1 MEEASFENIENY
13 TDEKIAGFVQSGQ
26 EDFFGVLMDRYK
38 SKMLRYAKRFLF
50 NSTSAEDLVQDVF
63 VNAYVNINGFD
74 TSKKFSPW
82 LYRIAHNYFVNEI
95 KKRNRNPLIF
105 LDLDTLLPH
114 LPHEEGPVVEAI
126 DKELKEELEI
136 CLDKIDL
143 KYKEVL
149 ILYFFEGLSYKEI
162 AEILHIPTNVVGVRI
177 NRGKKM
183 IKRDFKI

>member
-1 MEEASFENIENY
+1 MEEASFENIEDY

-38 SKMLRYAKRFLF
+38 SKMLRYARRFLF
-50 NSTSAEDLVQDVF
+50 NSASAEDLVQDVF
-63 VNAYVNINGFD
+63 VNVYVNINGFD
-74 TSKKFSPW
+74 ISKKFSPW
-82 LYRIAHNYFVNEI
+82 LYRIAHNYFINEI

-105 LDLDTLLPH
+105 IDLDVLIPH
-114 LPHEEGPVVEAI
+114 LVSDENPSTEAV
-126 DKELKEELEI
+126 DKELQKELEL

-143 KYKEVL
+143 KYREVL

-162 AEILHIPTNVVGVRI
+162 ALVLHIPVNVVGVRI

>member
-1 MEEASFENIENY
+1 MEEESFENADGY
-13 TDEKIAGFVQSGQ
+13 TDEKITSLVQSGQ
-26 EDFFGVLMDRYK
+26 VDLFGVLMDRYK
-38 SKMLRYAKRFLF
+38 SKMLRYARRFLF
-50 NSTSAEDLVQDVF
+50 DLTSAEDLVQDVF
-63 VNAYVNINGFD
+63 INAYVNINGFD
-74 TSKKFSPW
+74 VSKKFSPW

-114 LPHEEGPVVEAI
+114 LPHEEGPVVKAL
-126 DKELKEELEI
+126 DKELKEELEL
-136 CLDKIDL
+136 CLNKIDL

-162 AEILHIPTNVVGVRI
+162 AMVLHIPINVVGVRL

>member
-1 MEEASFENIENY
+1 MEEASFEKIEDY
-13 TDEKIAGFVQSGQ
+13 TDEKIMSLVQSGQ
-26 EDFFGVLMDRYK
+26 EDFFGILMDRYK
-38 SKMLRYAKRFLF
+38 SKMLRYARRFLF
-50 NSTSAEDLVQDVF
+50 NFGNADDLVQDVF

-82 LYRIAHNYFVNEI
+82 LYRIAHNYFINEI

-105 LDLDTLLPH
+105 LDLDVLLPH
-114 LPHEEGPVVEAI
+114 LISDKNPSTEAV
-126 DKELKEELEI
+126 DKELKEELEL

-162 AEILHIPTNVVGVRI
+162 AEILHIPINAVGVRI

-183 IKRDFKI
+183 IKKDFKI